1 MLTRSVPYETAT
13 GPVTARAALHD
24 LVMQWRKDAP
34 RYGTDDDDDD
44 EREEEEEGKVPD
56 SSRADEMP
64 ALAPSPGA
72 APPPPPSFY
81 LQIDSHMLFAAN
93 WDEGLLGSWRRTG
106 NPRAVLTAYAPPPA
120 FVGRGGDEAFLP
132 HICRARMTME
142 GVPTVEASV
151 YARRQVAPL
160 PTAYFSAHLAFGPL
174 QVSGWPPPPTAA
186 ASSAAASS
194 AAAIMGGSSSA
205 ANNSWIDAAP
215 YDPSFP
221 QLFWGEE
228 VMMAARL
235 WTRGFDLYTPDG
247 AWVAHDY
254 DQFHMRPWKWD
265 YVSLAAS
272 LRRAYG
278 VLGLL
283 PSDRSSSGGGGGR
296 GGAGVGERFGVGEAR
311 SLEAYLELS
320 GLRGASSRGRETAA
334 AAREEAPW
342 RPDADRMC
350 RSHNSALLRWQDGG
364 AGDGDHHRRRAVKV
378 GSGGGWWFPR

>member
-34 RYGTDDDDDD
+34 RYGTDDDD
-44 EREEEEEGKVPD
+44 EREEEEGEEEEGEEGKVPD
-56 SSRADEMP
+56 RSRTDEMP
-64 ALAPSPGA
+64 ALAPSPEA

-81 LQIDSHMLFAAN
+81 LQIDSHMLFAAH

-120 FVGRGGDEAFLP
+120 FVGRGAEEAFLP

-151 YARRQVAPL
+151 YARRQVAL
-160 PTAYFSAHLAFGPL
+160 PTAFLGAPGVRAPSGQRLA
-174 QVSGWPPPPTAA
+174 SPPTAAASSAA

-194 AAAIMGGSSSA
+194 AAAIMGGSSA
-205 ANNSWIDAAP
+205 ANDSWIDAAP
-215 YDPSFP
+215 RPFLSAALLGRGGQD
-221 QLFWGEE
+221 GGAA
-228 VMMAARL
+228 VDARL
-235 WTRGFDLYTPDG
+235 RPVHAGRGVGGPRLRP
-247 AWVAHDY
+247 V
-254 DQFHMRPWKWD
+254 HMRPWKWD

-283 PSDRSSSGGGGGR
+283 PTDRSSGGGGGS
-296 GGAGVGERFGVGEAR
+296 GGGVGERFGVGEAR
-311 SLEAYLELS
+311 SL
-320 GLRGASSRGRETAA
+320 GRT
-334 AAREEAPW
+334 W
-342 RPDADRMC
+342 
-350 RSHNSALLRWQDGG
+350 S
-364 AGDGDHHRRRAVKV
+364 
-378 GSGGGWWFPR
+378 